1 MIHNIKEA
9 LKNYFEDESLINPQG
24 TPDFETGYPERNTT
38 WMKENLIPRIKNKFT
53 NSNEKNCLDVG
64 CAFGY
69 FTRVLSEEFKNTY
82 GIDLSDTRIN
92 YAKQYE
98 TDNLKFIQSDLTES
112 FQDKFPIKF
121 DYMFTNAVLPHI
133 PLEFKSDVFKN
144 LAEIANPGCIFV
156 MYDGMLNDDGTH
168 KHDNNTQANFEN
180 WNGKEI
186 IRVVFISEKWIREN
200 APDWEIVQI
209 TNVGHATEEIIL
221 KRK

>member
-1 MIHNIKEA
+1 M
-9 LKNYFEDESLINPQG
+9 D
-24 TPDFETGYPERNTT
+24 
-38 WMKENLIPRIKNKFT
+38 
-53 NSNEKNCLDVG
+53 LDP
-64 CAFGY
+64 FGY
-69 FTRVLSEEFKNTY
+69 KLLKIVYFAQIKPLFVLFGEQSKCLNTILNTY
-82 GIDLSDTRIN
+82 E
-92 YAKQYE
+92 E
-98 TDNLKFIQSDLTES
+98 TETLKFIQSDLTES
-112 FQDKFPIKF
+112 FADKFPIKF
-121 DYMFTNAVLPHI
+121 DFMFTNAVLPHI

>member
-1 MIHNIKEA
+1 
-9 LKNYFEDESLINPQG
+9 
-24 TPDFETGYPERNTT
+24 
-38 WMKENLIPRIKNKFT
+38 
-53 NSNEKNCLDVG
+53 
-64 CAFGY
+64 
-69 FTRVLSEEFKNTY
+69 
-82 GIDLSDTRIN
+82 
-92 YAKQYE
+92 
-98 TDNLKFIQSDLTES
+98 
-112 FQDKFPIKF
+112 
-121 DYMFTNAVLPHI
+121 MFTNAVLPHI